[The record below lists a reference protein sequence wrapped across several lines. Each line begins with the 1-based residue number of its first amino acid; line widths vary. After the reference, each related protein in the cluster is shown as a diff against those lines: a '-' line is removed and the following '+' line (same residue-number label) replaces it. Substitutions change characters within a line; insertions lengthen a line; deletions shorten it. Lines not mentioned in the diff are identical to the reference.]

1 MSELMEMRTLLGIR
15 AHWRGEF
22 TPKSGGG
29 GIQIKGQ
36 SCDTTA
42 AQHPIAA
49 LPSGVNE
56 PL

>member
-1 MSELMEMRTLLGIR
+1 MSELMEMRTQLGIR

-22 TPKSGGG
+22 TPKSG